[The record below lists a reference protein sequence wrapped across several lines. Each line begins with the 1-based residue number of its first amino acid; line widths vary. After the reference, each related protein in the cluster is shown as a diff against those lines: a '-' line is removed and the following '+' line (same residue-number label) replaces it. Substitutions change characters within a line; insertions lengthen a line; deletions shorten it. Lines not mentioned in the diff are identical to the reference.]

1 MTLPTLQND
10 CNSSG
15 APSVS
20 LLIDTGRRGKV
31 PETAF
36 ATIVLRLNR
45 LQPPAANPGEMWDPL
60 GLYRPLPLEQR
71 LFPLGFPLD
80 LYTNSKEVV
89 AAAQDLWGEYR
100 PAFETEPMQL
110 RVQVREGTP
119 PSPFGTPAFH
129 SQGHLFTTI
138 LDAHNLVIWDLDRGF
153 GFARLTPEV
162 ARDHLYAG
170 YFFLE
175 PALTCVGQ
183 RFATPIHAACVARD
197 GRGILLTGPSGMG
210 KSSLAWALCRAGLT
224 FVSDDA
230 SWLRRDSSAP
240 VIFGKPHRLRFRP
253 EALDLFPEIATLP
266 RLETIKGPRSFEVRT
281 ADIPGLTTAPCC
293 RPGRLLFL
301 ARQAQGEA
309 ALEPLSAAETMRR
322 LSLTRNSYEPRV
334 WREQEASL
342 RKLADCPGHVL
353 RYSRLE
359 DAVRL
364 IVNLP

>member
-1 MTLPTLQND
+1 M
-10 CNSSG
+10 
-15 APSVS
+15 
-20 LLIDTGRRGKV
+20 
-31 PETAF
+31 
-36 ATIVLRLNR
+36 
-45 LQPPAANPGEMWDPL
+45 QPPAANPGEIRDPL
-60 GLYRPLPLEQR
+60 GLYHPLPLEER

-80 LYTNSKEVV
+80 LYTNSQEVV

-110 RVQVREGTP
+110 RVQVQERTP
-119 PSPFGTPAFH
+119 APSPSPFGTPSFH
-129 SQGHLFTTI
+129 SQGHLFTAI
-138 LDAHNLVIWDLDRGF
+138 LDGHNLVIWDLDRGL

-162 ARDHLYAG
+162 ARDHLYTG

-183 RFATPIHAACVARD
+183 RFATPLHAACVARD

-230 SWLRRDSSAP
+230 SWLRRDSSTP

-253 EALDLFPEIATLP
+253 EALDVFPEIATLP

-281 ADIPGLTTAPCC
+281 ADIPGLTTARCC
-293 RPGRLLFL
+293 LPSHILFL
-301 ARQAQGEA
+301 ARQSQGEA
-309 ALEPLSAAETMRR
+309 TLEPLSAAETMHR
-322 LSLTRNSYEPRV
+322 LSFTRNSYEPRV

-359 DAVRL
+359 DAIRL